1 MQYKKLGNLDFKV
14 SALGFGCMRLPT
26 TDNAPESDNI
36 NEIDAINMIRYAID
50 NGVNYIDTAYPYHKG
65 ASETVTGKAL
75 KDGYRDRVKLA
86 TKSPMMHIK
95 TAEQYNKYLDE
106 QLKKLQTEHIDFYL
120 FHALNQ
126 SRWEIVQNEGL
137 LYAAEQA
144 QKAGK
149 IGYICFSFHDKYD
162 VFEQIINGYDKWTLC
177 QIQYNYMDIN
187 FQAGVKGLKLAASKG
202 IGVSVMESLR
212 GGKLANPP
220 AEVMQIMRKNGY
232 EGTPADFG
240 LNWIWSQP
248 EVSVVLSGMYTM
260 RQVKE
265 NLISAD
271 DSSIDKFKQA
281 EYEIVSKIRE
291 FYSTRTNIGCTGC
304 SYCKPCKMGID
315 IPYVLNLYSQCLIY
329 DYYLDGQRLYAMFVP
344 PEKRTNNCKG
354 CKECEKKCPQGI
366 KISELMPAINEKLG
380 RR

>member
-1 MQYKKLGNLDFKV
+1 MQYRKLGNLDFKV

-26 TDNAPESDNI
+26 TDNEPESDNI

-120 FHALNQ
+120 FHALNH
-126 SRWEIVQNEGL
+126 SRWEIVQNEDL

-187 FQAGVKGLKLAASKG
+187 FQAGAKGLKLAASKG
-202 IGVSVMESLR
+202 IGVTVMEPLR

-220 AEVMQIMRKNGY
+220 LMLKKIMNELGY
-232 EGTPADFG
+232 TDTPSNLA
-240 LNWIWSQP
+240 LQWLWIQP
-248 EVSVVLSGMYTM
+248 EVSVVLSGMHTIK
-260 RQVKE
+260 QVKE
-265 NLISAD
+265 NLISAES
-271 DSSIDKFKQA
+271 SSIGKFTDK
-281 EYEIVSKIRE
+281 EYKIIDSIRE
-291 FYSTRTNIGCTGC
+291 FYGSRKSIRCTGC

-344 PEKRTNNCKG
+344 PEKQTNNCIQ
-354 CKECEKKCPQGI
+354 CKECEAKCPQGI
-366 KISELMPAINEKLG
+366 KISELMPEIHRKFG
-380 RR
+380 R